1 MDGKSV
7 LGLEVPMPWC
17 LCGNLVEEVGLT
29 PVMYAK
35 PISPVRMMNVKTY
48 LAPTQKHKTEGQS
61 SKKPI
66 LQAKREMQTMIHRD
80 CRIY

>member
-1 MDGKSV
+1 MRMHGKGV

-35 PISPVRMMNVKTY
+35 PISPVWMMNVKTY
-48 LAPTQKHKTEGQS
+48 LAPTQKHKTEDKDRTANNLFCRLN
-61 SKKPI
+61 KK
-66 LQAKREMQTMIHRD
+66 
-80 CRIY
+80 CRQ